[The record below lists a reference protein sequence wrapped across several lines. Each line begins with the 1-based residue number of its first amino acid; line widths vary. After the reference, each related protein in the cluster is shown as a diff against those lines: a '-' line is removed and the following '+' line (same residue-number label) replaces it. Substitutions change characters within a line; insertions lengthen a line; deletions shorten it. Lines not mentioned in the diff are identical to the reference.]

1 MVGHIEDISVAK
13 DQQGKRLG
21 LRIIEAL
28 DHIAREVGCYKVYY
42 IFSEYN
48 LHQLSRAG
56 ASIILLE
63 PLLCVRTGLT
73 RHFSQSILDC
83 SEANEG
89 FYVKCG
95 YKRAGLEM
103 SHYYEGSK

>member
-1 MVGHIEDISVAK
+1 MVGTGCVVVEKKFIHNLGSVGHIEDIVVRK
-13 DQQGKRLG
+13 DQQGKKLG

-28 DHIAREVGCYKVYY
+28 DHISKEVGCYK
-42 IFSEYN
+42 
-48 LHQLSRAG
+48 
-56 ASIILLE
+56 
-63 PLLCVRTGLT
+63 T
-73 RHFSQSILDC
+73 ILDC

-103 SHYYEGSK
+103 AHYHDK